1 MEAENIDN
9 KLNLNIENKDL
20 EINEED
26 EMSLFS
32 PENSPIEN
40 YKSSG
45 KQNEI
50 SDSSLEINENEL
62 SRDELL
68 NKANLGLSQ
77 INHVCIE
84 ENKGINEN
92 VEVEADNLN
101 VSFKFAHNYENC
113 LIIIDKNILENI
125 NEDKFNFDLIR
136 KKIHR
141 SKGNIVPILSKSLKT
156 NFKIVVIFYKEI
168 KNYSK
173 RRIFK

>member
-9 KLNLNIENKDL
+9 ISNLNIENKDL

-32 PENSPIEN
+32 PENSPSEN
-40 YKSSG
+40 YKSSD
-45 KQNEI
+45 KQTEI
-50 SDSSLEINENEL
+50 CDSNIETKENEL
-62 SRDELL
+62 LRDELL
-68 NKANLGLSQ
+68 NKANLSLSQ

-84 ENKGINEN
+84 ENKGKNEH

-101 VSFKFAHNYENC
+101 VSFKFGDNYENC
-113 LIIIDKNILENI
+113 LIIINKNILENS

-141 SKGNIVPILSKSLKT
+141 SKGNLVSISKALKQ
-156 NFKIVVIFYKEI
+156 I
-168 KNYSK
+168 
-173 RRIFK
+173 